1 MIIRI
6 TSDPKKNRNPYKLP
20 VSKLLQTG
28 DKGIMPYADIVISM
42 TAKTESKQK
51 MMVRQ
56 LSTKTIFDLEILAML
71 TTTGSGDNT
80 TATII
85 ITATGAT
92 TMATVG
98 TDLRN
103 SEGTRNRKNIPEAVN
118 MYEKMAK
125 TPKDRLLSHKENNS
139 KTREVVKADKNIRE
153 AAIAYVCAG
162 INDSFASDVMNA
174 AIVIDNELRTPSG

>member
-6 TSDPKKNRNPYKLP
+6 TSDPKKNTNPTELAA
-20 VSKLLQTG
+20 SKSLQTG
-28 DKGIMPYADIVISM
+28 DRGILPYADIVISM

-51 MMVRQ
+51 IMVRQ

-92 TMATVG
+92 TVATVA

-103 SEGTRNRKNIPEAVN
+103 SKGTRNRK
-118 MYEKMAK
+118 Y
-125 TPKDRLLSHKENNS
+125 S
-139 KTREVVKADKNIRE
+139 
-153 AAIAYVCAG
+153 
-162 INDSFASDVMNA
+162 
-174 AIVIDNELRTPSG
+174 